1 MTRQR
6 SRADS
11 MKAWVSVPE
20 DGDGITRRGIPERKT
35 PFSYVSRTVTPPVSN
50 CDLFLGDK
58 QQNQQNSAKEHAP
71 KSLELTATCSLLSSS
86 IEKEMCETIKENKK

>member
-1 MTRQR
+1 LIGKC
-6 SRADS
+6 DS
-11 MKAWVSVPE
+11 
-20 DGDGITRRGIPERKT
+20 
-35 PFSYVSRTVTPPVSN
+35 
-50 CDLFLGDK
+50 FLGDK